1 MISRNNPP
9 KAIAFDAFGTLM
21 QIGQSRSPYLKL
33 MKWLKDNG
41 RKPKSNDASVIMSN
55 YVDLAELAQIF
66 GRRIPE
72 DLLQELHEDLE
83 FELQTIK
90 VYEDVIPTL
99 LELKRLGFKLALC
112 SNLAKPYGK
121 ALSPLLPY
129 FDVSILSYKVGEIKP
144 NTQIYNI
151 LIERLGC
158 QMSDVLFIG
167 DHPYLDVEKPLE
179 LGMSA
184 KLIDRKTHQT
194 IQDVLSSII
203 NLNHLN

>member
-9 KAIAFDAFGTLM
+9 KVIAFDAFGTLVQIG
-21 QIGQSRSPYLKL
+21 QIGQSKSPYLKL

-55 YVDLAELAQIF
+55 YVDFAKLAQIF

-83 FELQTIK
+83 FELQTTK

-99 LELKRLGFKLALC
+99 MELKRLGFKLALC
-112 SNLAKPYGK
+112 SNLAKPYGE
-121 ALSPLLPY
+121 ALSSLLPY
-129 FDVSILSYKVGEIKP
+129 FDVSILSYEVGEIKP

-167 DHPYLDVEKPLE
+167 DHPHLDVEKPLE

-184 KLIDRKTHQT
+184 KLIDRKNHQK
-194 IQDVLSSII
+194 IQDILSNYII
-203 NLNHLN
+203 

>member
-1 MISRNNPP
+1 MKRPIKRWLCVSRILV
-9 KAIAFDAFGTLM
+9 AI
-21 QIGQSRSPYLKL
+21 Q
-33 MKWLKDNG
+33 
-41 RKPKSNDASVIMSN
+41 
-55 YVDLAELAQIF
+55 
-66 GRRIPE
+66 
-72 DLLQELHEDLE
+72 
-83 FELQTIK
+83 
-90 VYEDVIPTL
+90 
-99 LELKRLGFKLALC
+99 RLGFKLALC
-112 SNLAKPYGK
+112 SNLAKPYGE
-121 ALSPLLPY
+121 ALSPLLSY

-194 IQDVLSSII
+194 IRDVLSSII
-203 NLNHLN
+203 DLNHLN

>member
-1 MISRNNPP
+1 MISKNASP
-9 KAIAFDAFGTLM
+9 KVIAFDAFGTLM
-21 QIGQSRSPYLKL
+21 QIGKSRSPYLKL

-55 YVDLAELAQIF
+55 YVDFAELAQIF

-83 FELQTIK
+83 FELQTTK

-99 LELKRLGFKLALC
+99 MELKRLGFKLALC

-121 ALSPLLPY
+121 ALSSLFPY
-129 FDVSILSYKVGEIKP
+129 FDVSILSYEVGEIKP

-167 DHPYLDVEKPLE
+167 DHPHLDVEKPLE

-184 KLIDRKTHQT
+184 KLIDRKIHQT
-194 IQDVLSSII
+194 IQNVLSDFI
-203 NLNHLN
+203 